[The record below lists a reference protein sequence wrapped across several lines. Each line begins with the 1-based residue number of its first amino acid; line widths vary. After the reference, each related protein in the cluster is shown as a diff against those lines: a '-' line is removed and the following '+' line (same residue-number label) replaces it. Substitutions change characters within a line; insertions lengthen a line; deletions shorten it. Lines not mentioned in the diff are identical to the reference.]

1 MAKKDLLDRIISDLQ
16 ALSVAVGDVSDIEER
31 KAAAQADLDELNKA
45 RKQALQQR
53 NEAGAM
59 LTQAQQ
65 EAQRRFDREMSGK
78 QAMLKSL
85 TEKVAALEARAR
97 ELTEEVTLKGL
108 QLQSVDNAMNDAR
121 RRLAG

>member
-1 MAKKDLLDRIISDLQ
+1 
-16 ALSVAVGDVSDIEER
+16 
-31 KAAAQADLDELNKA
+31 
-45 RKQALQQR
+45 
-53 NEAGAM
+53 
-59 LTQAQQ
+59 
-65 EAQRRFDREMSGK
+65 MSGK

>member
-1 MAKKDLLDRIISDLQ
+1 MAKKDLLDKIISDLQ

-65 EAQRRFDREMSGK
+65 EAQRKFEQDMSVKHG
-78 QAMLKSL
+78 QLKSL
-85 TEKVAALEARAR
+85 TERVAALEKRAG
-97 ELTEEVTLKGL
+97 ELTKEVDHRGA
-108 QLQSVDNAMNDAR
+108 QLASVNGAMEDAR